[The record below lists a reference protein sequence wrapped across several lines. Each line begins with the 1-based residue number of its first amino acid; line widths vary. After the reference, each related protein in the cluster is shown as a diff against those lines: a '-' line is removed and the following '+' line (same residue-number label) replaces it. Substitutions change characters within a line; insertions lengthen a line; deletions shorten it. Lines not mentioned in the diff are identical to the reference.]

1 MSHDGTEFNWEVE
14 DLAMVDLAEAREQF
28 IPEGATIADDLRN
41 ALRRSFGPDVVAG
54 HIERI

>member
-1 MSHDGTEFNWEVE
+1 
-14 DLAMVDLAEAREQF
+14 EAREQF